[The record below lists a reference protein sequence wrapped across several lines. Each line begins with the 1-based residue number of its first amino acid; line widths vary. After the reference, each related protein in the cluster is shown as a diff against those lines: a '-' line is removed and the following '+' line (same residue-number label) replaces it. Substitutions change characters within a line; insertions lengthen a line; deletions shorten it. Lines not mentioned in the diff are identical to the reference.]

1 MWLLGLLARGLLVGL
16 AEADNSPCMIGSH
29 PCRVSS
35 EYRLS
40 TCCKRPCAAHRRFLA
55 VKKTRKTAQNQ
66 HVNNLGRTINMLSSC
81 TPQLFPRTQALNS
94 QMPWMGR
101 RTSRWEWE
109 GRYCS
114 QFVNLQHVVNFGDSS
129 CGSLKSGIIPQI
141 SPQNPASF
149 SCQGVRNEHRTGFG
163 E

>member
-1 MWLLGLLARGLLVGL
+1 MGLLGLLARGLVVGL

-29 PCRVSS
+29 PCRISS
-35 EYRLS
+35 ENRLL
-40 TCCKRPCAAHRRFLA
+40 TCWKRPCPARWQFLTM
-55 VKKTRKTAQNQ
+55 KKTRKTALKQ

-81 TPQLFPRTQALNS
+81 TPQLFPTRQALNS
-94 QMPWMGR
+94 QMPSMGR
-101 RTSRWEWE
+101 STTRWDWE

-114 QFVNLQHVVNFGDSS
+114 QFVNLQLVVNFGDSS

-141 SPQNPASF
+141 ARQNSASF